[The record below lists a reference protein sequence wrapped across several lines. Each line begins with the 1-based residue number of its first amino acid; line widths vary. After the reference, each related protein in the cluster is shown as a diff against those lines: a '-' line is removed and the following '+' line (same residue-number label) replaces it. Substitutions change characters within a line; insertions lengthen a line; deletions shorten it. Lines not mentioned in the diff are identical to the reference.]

1 MRTHSESRWD
11 SDIAPDSMRNAS
23 GRVGRPKRSELGQL
37 VSNGRLPNEGTQM
50 HRQDPHEFVLNL
62 VVRRHQPA
70 EDSIRVAR
78 EMIVRGNAVFAIAFD
93 DQSGEPRRALI
104 GLSQDEQGTW
114 HSSGGSSGRPRAPQ
128 DTDLWTMWG
137 GWGPPDG
144 AGRAAVVGGWVADPE
159 AFEARLTDPA
169 GRTLEDR
176 IENGVAIFLW
186 TEEFND
192 RDAYLELLDAD
203 GRVTRS
209 GLLFQTD

>member
-1 MRTHSESRWD
+1 M
-11 SDIAPDSMRNAS
+11 
-23 GRVGRPKRSELGQL
+23 
-37 VSNGRLPNEGTQM
+37 
-50 HRQDPHEFVLNL
+50 
-62 VVRRHQPA
+62 
-70 EDSIRVAR
+70 
-78 EMIVRGNAVFAIAFD
+78 
-93 DQSGEPRRALI
+93 
-104 GLSQDEQGTW
+104 
-114 HSSGGSSGRPRAPQ
+114 
-128 DTDLWTMWG
+128 
-137 GWGPPDG
+137 
-144 AGRAAVVGGWVADPE
+144 VGGWVADPE